1 MASTPEPEAAELAT
15 LVAGMAHEINN
26 PISYVIGNLNEL
38 AVISATLAD
47 TLARYRDALR
57 AVGGDSAAARIAEV
71 ELKLHELGG
80 FALAEELLADAS
92 EGAHRIRDLV
102 RDLLSVSRSS
112 HLVSVSLR
120 IDEVLDQTLR
130 LVARSLAAR
139 AELVRDFGAARTV
152 FGDPARL
159 GQVFLNLLTNA
170 IDACAA
176 APERAHRIQVRTRDL
191 ARAVRIEIDDSG
203 AGIEPGA
210 RARVFAPFVTTKPAG
225 AGTGLGLYVSRRIVA
240 AHRGEIG
247 FEALPGGGTRFWVE
261 LPVIPA
267 AK

>member
-1 MASTPEPEAAELAT
+1 MASTPEPDEAELAT

-38 AVISATLAD
+38 ATVSATLAD
-47 TLARYRDALR
+47 TLARYRDELR
-57 AVGGDSAAARIAEV
+57 DLAGDSASARIADV
-71 ELKLHELGG
+71 ERKLHELGG
-80 FALAEELLADAS
+80 FGLAEELLADAS
-92 EGAHRIRDLV
+92 EGAHRIRDLA

-112 HLVSVSLR
+112 HQASAPLR
-120 IDEVLDQTLR
+120 VDDVLDQTLR
-130 LVARSLAAR
+130 LVARPLAAR
-139 AELVRDFGAARTV
+139 AELVRDFSATRSV
-152 FGDPARL
+152 CGDAARL
-159 GQVFLNLLTNA
+159 GQVFLNLLSNA
-170 IDACAA
+170 LDACAA
-176 APERAHRIQVRTRDL
+176 APGRAHRIHVRTRDL
-191 ARAVRIEIDDSG
+191 ARAVRVEIEDTGSG
-203 AGIEPGA
+203 IAPGE

-247 FEALPGGGTRFWVE
+247 FEDLAGGGTRFWVE